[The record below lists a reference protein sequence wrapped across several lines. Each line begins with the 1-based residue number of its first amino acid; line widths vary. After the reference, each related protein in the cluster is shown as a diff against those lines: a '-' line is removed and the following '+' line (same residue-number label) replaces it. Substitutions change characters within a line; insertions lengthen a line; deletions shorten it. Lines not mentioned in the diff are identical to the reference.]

1 MTEPRP
7 DVARDPAAADAA
19 EDRSLIEAA
28 RSGPVPARRAAFAR
42 LYERHKDAVWSF
54 LLALAGERGLAED
67 ALQETFLRAWR
78 GLDGFQTGRAARP
91 WLLTIARHAA
101 TDLLRTRGKEQRNA
115 TRAATGSAPPDALE
129 AAAAAE
135 ARARARQAL
144 AELPSESRALLLQR
158 HGQGAPLLELAETW
172 DVTERTVR
180 NRLRAAAEQLALILS
195 RPEGGRA

>member
-1 MTEPRP
+1 MTAPRP
-7 DVARDPAAADAA
+7 ETARDPDDAQAADGA
-19 EDRSLIEAA
+19 LIEAA
-28 RSGPVPARRAAFAR
+28 RSGPELARRAAFAR
-42 LYERHKDAVWSF
+42 LYERHQDAVWGF
-54 LLALAGERGLAED
+54 LLAFAGERGLAED

-78 GLDGFQTGRAARP
+78 HLDRFQSGRAARP

-101 TDLLRTRGKEQRNA
+101 TDLMRTRGKELRNA
-115 TRAATGSAPPDALE
+115 TRARAGAPPPDALE

-144 AELPSESRALLLQR
+144 AALPGEARALLLQR
-158 HGQGAPLLELAETW
+158 HGQGAPLLEIAETW